1 MQSVMHQTHNIK
13 HGERHHYVPYQ
24 TSINDKSVTYSEV
37 NEASQTKLAGHT
49 LVVIGIELF
58 LVKTFSATEVI

>member
-24 TSINDKSVTYSEV
+24 TSINDKSVTHSKL
-37 NEASQTKLAGHT
+37 TKP
-49 LVVIGIELF
+49 
-58 LVKTFSATEVI
+58 VKPN